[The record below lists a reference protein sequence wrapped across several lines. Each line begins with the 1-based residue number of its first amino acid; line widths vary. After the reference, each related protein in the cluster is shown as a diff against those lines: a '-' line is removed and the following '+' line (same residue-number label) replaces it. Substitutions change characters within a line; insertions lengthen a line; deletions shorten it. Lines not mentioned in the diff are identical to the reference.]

1 MSLKYSN
8 TNFFSQIIYLVRFWQ
23 IWFYPAYYDFKI
35 LYSRT
40 YLGSLYSILSKLISI
55 TAISL
60 LWSYILKQEFSDFFP
75 YLLFGMLIWFYIT
88 GTLQNSV
95 YSLNKNALLLNCFQ
109 FPILTMFFRI
119 SFLTLI
125 NVLQFLPIFIL
136 TYIFLIDASFLYV
149 TFFFIGSILLII
161 SVTLLSTLIGIISS
175 LYRDTGHIINSIL
188 GIATMITPLYW
199 KKEMLGKYENLVYL
213 NPFTY
218 YLEVSRDVILYAK
231 LNYISFL
238 MVIIMIFIKIIILH
252 LLFKYKV
259 KKILFIL

>member
-1 MSLKYSN
+1 M
-8 TNFFSQIIYLVRFWQ
+8 
-23 IWFYPAYYDFKI
+23 
-35 LYSRT
+35 
-40 YLGSLYSILSKLISI
+40 
-55 TAISL
+55 
-60 LWSYILKQEFSDFFP
+60 LWSYILKQEFKEFFP

-109 FPILTMFFRI
+109 FPILTMFFRN

-125 NVLQFLPIFIL
+125 NVLQFLPIFIF
-136 TYIFLIDASFLYV
+136 TYIFLIESNLLYV
-149 TFFFIGSILLII
+149 VFFLIGTILLII
-161 SVTLLSTLIGIISS
+161 SVTLLSTLLGIISS
-175 LYRDTGHIINSIL
+175 LYRDTGHIFNSIL

-218 YLEVSRDVILYAK
+218 YLEVSRDVILYSK
-231 LNYISFL
+231 INYISFL
-238 MVIIMIFIKIIILH
+238 VVILMILIKLIILH
-252 LLFKYKV
+252 LIFKYKV